1 MQQYCK
7 WTVQDLKLLAFYS
20 NTPAVLH
27 STISETVALVS
38 LQKFVNETKKK
49 KTSILHSYF
58 ESYEAMF
65 IGLSKYHIFTVIVR
79 GIMLLFQDSFRWHA
93 LQEK

>member
-49 KTSILHSYF
+49 KPPYSIAILNPMKQCS
-58 ESYEAMF
+58 
-65 IGLSKYHIFTVIVR
+65 
-79 GIMLLFQDSFRWHA
+79 
-93 LQEK
+93 